1 VRVITTLAVL
11 SLVTTAATFAQATRQ
26 VGPWSIYD
34 AAGNTHKTTMLQTTS
49 VDQQPA
55 ESGSAAPTKLDIIC
69 KNDKVAAIA
78 VETKVKV
85 NRRNEIYSQAVPTT
99 RVVFTIEGQVSESEN
114 WAVAD
119 GGHTLYPYSEL
130 FQGKLNRIWVTRIS
144 GTRRLA
150 LRLNQT
156 EGTESLAPAFDT
168 ADLAQALSAAG
179 CTE

>member
-1 VRVITTLAVL
+1 VRVVTKLAIL
-11 SLVTTAATFAQATRQ
+11 SLVSTAAAFAQATRQ
-26 VGPWSIYD
+26 VGPWSIYG
-34 AAGNTHKTTMLQTTS
+34 ASGNANKTTMLQTTA
-49 VDQQPA
+49 VDQ
-55 ESGSAAPTKLDIIC
+55 ESEESNSGAPTKLDIIC
-69 KNDKVAAIA
+69 KNGKVAAIA
-78 VETKVKV
+78 VETRTKI
-85 NRRNEIYSQAVPTT
+85 NRRNETYSQAVPTT
-99 RVVFTIEGQVSESEN
+99 RVVFTIEGQVSQSEN

-150 LRLNQT
+150 LQLSQA

-179 CTE
+179 CTQ